1 MFYGEGYTVK
11 LIIKLIDNNRF
22 RLLVLLVTTCIVS
35 FLSISFFDELLPVF
49 ENHRA
54 FIRAGL
60 VDKLI
65 VWFDDTA
72 INDHDR
78 KKVNDI
84 ISDVNALDE
93 VNGLSTFVPREI
105 VLFDKETN
113 FAFTCDIYE
122 QHYNENYQF
131 DLAEG
136 RLPEK
141 GTNEVLIS
149 EDGKSVY
156 GIGDTIHTEVLY
168 IETHYTKDGDVD
180 YYERKYIQPAELTVV
195 GVLKNDSNILSPYDC
210 DSPIDIFGRK
220 ANESSETESP
230 LIISYG
236 CRDINGNPLA
246 HDYGSFFE
254 LQVLI
259 VELNEEYSVS
269 EAKEHINKLLHGYGN
284 VNTGYEIIESD
295 IKYNWDVFRP
305 YVVYGSAVLFLMIIT
320 MVSMYVFQIKQGMKA
335 LISYYICGSSW
346 KCIVLK
352 ICLVNI
358 SVTALGIVCGLLLV
372 KINYA
377 PFVDFV
383 LMKSAVLV
391 TLIIILLIQCI
402 TSMIFFLGVNKV
414 SPIDIKRRED
424 E

>member
-1 MFYGEGYTVK
+1 MGQGYTVK
-11 LIIKLIDNNRF
+11 LFFKLIDNNRL
-22 RLLVLLVTTCIVS
+22 RLFVLLITTCIVS
-35 FLSISFFDELLPVF
+35 FLSISFFNELLPVF

-60 VDKLI
+60 VDRLI
-65 VWFDDTA
+65 VWLDDTA
-72 INDHDR
+72 INEHDR
-78 KKVNDI
+78 NKVNDI
-84 ISDVNALDE
+84 ISEVNALDE
-93 VNGLSTFVPREI
+93 VNSLSTFVPREI
-105 VLFDKETN
+105 VLFDKKTN
-113 FAFTCDIYE
+113 LTFTCDIYE

-131 DLAEG
+131 DLVEG

-156 GIGDTIHTEVLY
+156 GIGDTIYTEVLY
-168 IETHYTKDGDVD
+168 IEKHYTTDGDID
-180 YYERKYIQPAELTVV
+180 YFERKYSQPAELTVV
-195 GVLKNDSNILSPYDC
+195 GILKNDSNIMSPYDC
-210 DSPIDIFGRK
+210 DSPIGVFGRK
-220 ANESSETESP
+220 ANESSGTESP

-236 CRDINGNPLA
+236 CRDVNGNTLA
-246 HDYGSFFE
+246 HDYGNFFE

-259 VELNEEYSVS
+259 VELNEGHSVS
-269 EAKEHINKLLHGYGN
+269 EAKEHINMLLHGYGN

-305 YVVYGSAVLFLMIIT
+305 YAVYGSAVLFLMIIT
-320 MVSMYVFQIKQGMKA
+320 MISMYVFQIKQGMKA

-346 KCIVLK
+346 KTIVLK

-358 SVTALGIVCGLLLV
+358 SVTVLGIVCGLLLV

-377 PFVDFV
+377 PFADFV
-383 LMKSAVLV
+383 LVKSAVLI
-391 TLIIILLIQCI
+391 TLIIVLLIQCI
-402 TSMIFFLGVNKV
+402 TSLIFFLGVNKV

>member
-1 MFYGEGYTVK
+1 MK